1 MLVSSTT
8 KINEK
13 SEKIWETLRS
23 FDKVENYMPIVTKT
37 TVEGIGQ
44 GAKRICDV
52 NMGTQSF
59 KIHETLEVLDD
70 SNHSLIVSIDDGP
83 IQMRGMK
90 FTFVVKNLE
99 KEGSEVTIS
108 TNVDNP
114 MAAAFSDSIFALIG
128 TGLKK
133 LHEI

>member
-8 KINEK
+8 KINGEC
-13 SEKIWETLRS
+13 EKIWGTLRS
-23 FDKVENYMPIVTKT
+23 FDRVEHYMPIVTKT

-59 KIHETLEVLDD
+59 KIQETLEVLDD
-70 SNHSLIVSIDDGP
+70 SNHSLIIFVEDGP

-90 FTFVVKNLE
+90 ITFKVKKLE
-99 KEGSEVTIS
+99 EKGSEVTIS